1 MKNKSRKRSAMKKI
15 LMAMAVLAILFAASA
30 LAQAGDPYTPCA
42 NNPILNRDFE
52 DGNFATSK

>member
-1 MKNKSRKRSAMKKI
+1 MKKI